1 MLNKLREHIQ
11 DCYERAAECADQA
24 AQAPDKIWKSDFIN
38 MERSWTHLARCC
50 EYMQQLE
57 RLLLESYRDKISNV
71 RATKKPRK
79 GRSLNS

>member
-1 MLNKLREHIQ
+1 
-11 DCYERAAECADQA
+11 
-24 AQAPDKIWKSDFIN
+24 

-79 GRSLNS
+79 KD